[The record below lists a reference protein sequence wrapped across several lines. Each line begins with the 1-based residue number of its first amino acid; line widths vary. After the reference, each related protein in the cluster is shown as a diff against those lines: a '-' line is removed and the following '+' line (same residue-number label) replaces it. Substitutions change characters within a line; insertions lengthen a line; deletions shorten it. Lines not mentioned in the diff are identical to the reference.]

1 MKDKEFDCFFREQAR
16 YTQTE
21 IGKKLL
27 GKEITN
33 EPLTETEEK
42 RIVAL
47 IKRLK
52 EFGVIKR
59 VKKDAVD
66 LQEIDNDDY
75 SVAPVVLGDTESLY
89 AFCFVG
95 VLWVNEFIIK
105 CYPKYIRNNETP
117 VGDFKEV
124 LQVIKHYNHKKEN
137 VIHLQNDG
145 LESSAFNMLALMLYF
160 LNDYYQNGI
169 YSNAQEIIETNGTGE
184 ILWDKTINETFA
196 YIQNNRPFYMELKT
210 RKRINDETGFFSR
223 LHQCILSE
231 CSRKLE
237 GKGLFDIFDDIAPIE
252 FDESTLEDFGD
263 REYLS
268 YRIERELGVQYN
280 SRKRLLLQ
288 SMYAY
293 INNEKSVD
301 TNEHFSMFGTT
312 AYHTIWEDVCKKVLC
327 DMLGEPIKSVFKSYV
342 GGETFKEHIKKPT
355 WNGIEAKDTLIPDI
369 VTFYNYNGQNAFAIF
384 DAKYYDVQIG
394 NNSISGQPG
403 IESITKQYLYE
414 LAYKD
419 LIPDVWGNPNPI
431 KVYNAFIFPSETV
444 TKENGVERK
453 GDVEFSIMKRLNLQK
468 IKIVFV
474 NPKSFYDKYLAG
486 ETALEDIVKQI
497 TPQN

>member
-1 MKDKEFDCFFREQAR
+1 MEDKEIGCFFREQER
-16 YTQTE
+16 YTQAK
-21 IGKKLL
+21 IGEMLL
-27 GKEITN
+27 GKKDTEA
-33 EPLTETEEK
+33 LTESEEK
-42 RIVAL
+42 RIVDL

-52 EFGVIKR
+52 EFGVLKR
-59 VKKDAVD
+59 VKKDVVD

-105 CYPKYIRNNETP
+105 CYPKYIQNNKEP
-117 VGDFKEV
+117 VTDFKKV
-124 LQVIKHYNHKKEN
+124 LQVIKHYNNKEN

-145 LESSAFNMLALMLYF
+145 TNGTSFNMLALMLYF

-196 YIQNNRPFYMELKT
+196 YIQNKRPFYMELKT
-210 RKRINDETGFFSR
+210 RKRVNDETGFFSR
-223 LHQCILSE
+223 LHQCIIGE

-237 GKGLFDIFDDIAPIE
+237 SQGLFDIFDDVTQVE
-252 FDESTLEDFGD
+252 FDETELEDFGD
-263 REYLS
+263 KEYLS
-268 YRIERELGVQYN
+268 YKIERELAVQYN

-293 INNEKSVD
+293 INNERSID

-327 DMLGEPIKSVFKSYV
+327 DMLDTRIDTVIKSYIGEKTFKSY
-342 GGETFKEHIKKPT
+342 IKRPS
-355 WNGIEAKDTLIPDI
+355 WAGYEVKDTLIPDI
-369 VTFYNYNGQNAFAIF
+369 VTIKDGYFAIF
-384 DAKYYDVQIG
+384 DAKYYDVNIEF
-394 NNSISGQPG
+394 NNDGKATAINRQPG

-419 LIPDVWGNPNPI
+419 LLKDLIPL
-431 KVYNAFIFPSETV
+431 NAFVFPKELGDETCQ
-444 TKENGVERK
+444 RK
-453 GDVEFSIMKRLNLQK
+453 GVVKFDIMTDLQD
-468 IKIVFV
+468 IHILFV
-474 NPKSFYDKYLAG
+474 NPKKFYEAYLSG
-486 ETALEDIVKQI
+486 QNHLQDILSRRPNNNQ
-497 TPQN
+497 

>member
-1 MKDKEFDCFFREQAR
+1 MNVYFREQER
-16 YTQTE
+16 YTQKDICE
-21 IGKKLL
+21 ILDC
-27 GKEITN
+27 N
-33 EPLTETEEK
+33 EDK
-42 RIVAL
+42 VVAL

-75 SVAPVVLGDTESLY
+75 GVAPVVLGDTESLY

-105 CYPKYIRNNETP
+105 CYPKYIHNNKAP

-145 LESSAFNMLALMLYF
+145 VESSAFNMLALMLYF

-196 YIQNNRPFYMELKT
+196 YIQNHRPFYMELKT

-237 GKGLFDIFDDIAPIE
+237 SQQLFDIFDDVSPIE
-252 FDESTLEDFGD
+252 FDETTLEDFGD

-312 AYHTIWEDVCKKVLC
+312 AYHTIWEDVCKEVLC
-327 DMLGEPIKSVFKSYV
+327 DMS
-342 GGETFKEHIKKPT
+342 KEYLQYIPKPT
-355 WNGIEAKDTLIPDI
+355 WIDIPAKDTLIPDV
-369 VTFYNYNGQNAFAIF
+369 VTIYKEKEDKEYFAIF
-384 DAKYYDVQIG
+384 DAKYYDVNIVFDK
-394 NNSISGQPG
+394 NKKPTAISGQPG

-414 LAYKD
+414 QAFSYKG
-419 LIPDVWGNPNPI
+419 LTTGKEVI
-431 KVYNAFIFPSETV
+431 NAFIFPKYNQGNQFEKV
-444 TKENGVERK
+444 GE
-453 GDVEFSIMKRLNLQK
+453 VEFSIMCPRLK
-468 IKIVFV
+468 KVAIVFV
-474 NPKSFYDKYLAG
+474 EPKNFYEKYLAG

-497 TPQN
+497 ISQNQYINSKLKL

>member
-1 MKDKEFDCFFREQAR
+1 METKEIGCFFREQEK
-16 YTQTE
+16 YTQARIGE
-21 IGKKLL
+21 ILFD
-27 GKEITN
+27 KET
-33 EPLTETEEK
+33 LTETEEK

-52 EFGVIKR
+52 EFGVLKR

-105 CYPKYIRNNETP
+105 CYPKYIHDTQDENAL
-117 VGDFKEV
+117 VDDFKQV

-145 LESSAFNMLALMLYF
+145 INGTSFNMLALMLYF

-210 RKRINDETGFFSR
+210 RKRVNDETGFFSR
-223 LHQCILSE
+223 LHQCIISE
-231 CSRKLE
+231 CSRKLDDQ
-237 GKGLFDIFDDIAPIE
+237 GLFEIFDDVSPIE
-252 FDESTLEDFGD
+252 FDESDLEDFGD
-263 REYLS
+263 KEYLS

-312 AYHTIWEDVCKKVLC
+312 AYHTIWEDVCKEVLC
-327 DMLGEPIKSVFKSYV
+327 DMS
-342 GGETFKEHIKKPT
+342 KEYLQYIPKPT
-355 WNGIEAKDTLIPDI
+355 WLNIQAKDTLIPDV
-369 VTFYNYNGQNAFAIF
+369 VTVTDKYFAIF
-384 DAKYYDVQIG
+384 DAKYYDVNIDE
-394 NNSISGQPG
+394 NNKKISGQPG

-414 LAYKD
+414 QAFRSVGKTD
-419 LIPDVWGNPNPI
+419 GKQV
-431 KVYNAFIFPSETV
+431 VNAFIFPNTEIAIDE
-444 TKENGVERK
+444 KPKNK
-453 GDVEFSIMKRLNLQK
+453 GKVEFSIMCPLLKNLD
-468 IKIVFV
+468 IVFV
-474 NPKSFYDKYLAG
+474 HPKTFYKKYLAG
-486 ETALEDIVKQI
+486 QPAIDEFIGILTS
-497 TPQN
+497 QN

>member
-1 MKDKEFDCFFREQAR
+1 MKTKEIGCFFREQEK
-16 YTQTE
+16 YTQAE

-52 EFGVIKR
+52 EFGVLKR
-59 VKKDAVD
+59 VKDAVD

-105 CYPKYIRNNETP
+105 CYPKYIHNNIAP
-117 VGDFKEV
+117 VDDFKEV

-145 LESSAFNMLALMLYF
+145 TNGTSFNMLALMLYF

-223 LHQCILSE
+223 LHQCILGE

-237 GKGLFDIFDDIAPIE
+237 SQGLFDIFDDVSPIE
-252 FDESTLEDFGD
+252 FDETELEDFGD
-263 REYLS
+263 KEYLS

-312 AYHTIWEDVCKKVLC
+312 AYHTIWEDVCKQVLC
-327 DMLGEPIKSVFKSYV
+327 DMLGKRIDTVIKGYIGK
-342 GGETFKEHIKKPT
+342 ETFKEYIQCPIWAGHRV
-355 WNGIEAKDTLIPDI
+355 NDTLIPDI
-369 VTFYNYNGQNAFAIF
+369 VTIKDNYFAIF
-384 DAKYYDVQIG
+384 DAKYYDVKITEEG
-394 NNSISGQPG
+394 ISGQPG

-414 LAYKD
+414 LAYKN
-419 LIPDVWGNPNPI
+419 LIPDTWGNPNPI
-431 KVYNAFIFPSETV
+431 SVYNAFIFP
-444 TKENGVERK
+444 KEMGKDEKISVQHCGV
-453 GDVEFSIMKRLNLQK
+453 VEFNIMPKCLSN
-468 IKIVFV
+468 IKIIFV
-474 NPKSFYDKYLAG
+474 NPETFYKAYLNG
-486 ETALEDIVKQI
+486 DNCLNLIFTK
-497 TPQN
+497 TN

>member
-1 MKDKEFDCFFREQAR
+1 METKEIGCFFREQER
-16 YTQTE
+16 YTQSKIGE
-21 IGKKLL
+21 ILL
-27 GKEITN
+27 GKKDTEA
-33 EPLTETEEK
+33 LTEMEEQ

-52 EFGVIKR
+52 EFGVLKR
-59 VKKDAVD
+59 VKKDVVD

-75 SVAPVVLGDTESLY
+75 GVAPVVLGDTESLY

-105 CYPKYIRNNETP
+105 CYPKYIHNKQAP
-117 VGDFKEV
+117 VDDFKEV

-145 LESSAFNMLALMLYF
+145 TNGTSFNMLALLLYF

-184 ILWDKTINETFA
+184 ILWEKTINETFA
-196 YIQNNRPFYMELKT
+196 YIQNKRPFYMELKT
-210 RKRINDETGFFSR
+210 RKRVNDETGFFSR
-223 LHQCILSE
+223 LHQCIIGE

-237 GKGLFDIFDDIAPIE
+237 SQGLFDIFDDVSPME
-252 FDESTLEDFGD
+252 FDETELENFGD
-263 REYLS
+263 KEYLS

-312 AYHTIWEDVCKKVLC
+312 AYHTIWEDVCKEVLC
-327 DMLGEPIKSVFKSYV
+327 DMLDGRIDTVIESYTGEKTFKSY
-342 GGETFKEHIKKPT
+342 
-355 WNGIEAKDTLIPDI
+355 IERPSWAGYEVKDTLIPDI
-369 VTFYNYNGQNAFAIF
+369 VTIKDNCFAIF
-384 DAKYYDVQIG
+384 DAKYYDVNIDC
-394 NNSISGQPG
+394 NNEGKAIAINGQPG

-414 LAYKD
+414 LAYKELLKD
-419 LIPDVWGNPNPI
+419 LIPL
-431 KVYNAFIFPSETV
+431 NAFVFPQELV
-444 TKENGVERK
+444 DDKICQRNGVVK
-453 GDVEFSIMKRLNLQK
+453 FDIMTDLKDIHIL
-468 IKIVFV
+468 FV
-474 NPKSFYDKYLAG
+474 NPKKFYKAYLSG
-486 ETALEDIVKQI
+486 QNHLQDILSPSPKQ
-497 TPQN
+497 

>member
-1 MKDKEFDCFFREQAR
+1 MMNVYFREQER
-16 YTQTE
+16 YTQKDICE
-21 IGKKLL
+21 AL
-27 GKEITN
+27 N
-33 EPLTETEEK
+33 CDEEK
-42 RIVAL
+42 VVDL

-52 EFGVIKR
+52 EFGVLKR

-105 CYPKYIRNNETP
+105 CYPKYIHDNKAP
-117 VGDFKEV
+117 IADFKQV

-145 LESSAFNMLALMLYF
+145 INGTSFNMLALMLYF

-169 YSNAQEIIETNGTGE
+169 YSNAQEIIETNGTSE

-210 RKRINDETGFFSR
+210 RKRVNDETGFFSR
-223 LHQCILSE
+223 LHQCIISE

-237 GKGLFDIFDDIAPIE
+237 SQGLFHIFDDVSPIE
-252 FDESTLEDFGD
+252 FDESQLEDFGD
-263 REYLS
+263 KEYLS

-312 AYHTIWEDVCKKVLC
+312 AYHTIWEDVCKEVLC
-327 DMLGEPIKSVFKSYV
+327 DMYGKQIPEIKDLKKDDVYV
-342 GGETFKEHIKKPT
+342 ARPKWGNIFVEK
-355 WNGIEAKDTLIPDI
+355 TLIPDV
-369 VTFYNYNGQNAFAIF
+369 VTRYQKYFAIF
-384 DAKYYDVQIG
+384 DAKYYDVNITE
-394 NNSISGQPG
+394 NSISGQPG

-414 LAYKD
+414 LAYKNFKKD
-419 LIPDVWGNPNPI
+419 DEGF
-431 KVYNAFIFPSETV
+431 YNAFIFPKEKSEGFNNVKCCGIVKLEIMPKCLNDINIIFVEPTWFY
-444 TKENGVERK
+444 KAYLNGGSCL
-453 GDVEFSIMKRLNLQK
+453 GDILQQK
-468 IKIVFV
+468 I
-474 NPKSFYDKYLAG
+474 
-486 ETALEDIVKQI
+486 
-497 TPQN
+497 